1 MTTPHQIENNANLAL
16 AELLQPM
23 LPGYAVRGE
32 QTRTVVG
39 YQGRHPDILITAVG
53 RSPVVIEAEYEPNA
67 NPEADAR
74 PRLGLTISN
83 ETRPVEAA
91 VALRYPAPIA
101 AAADLPAALAA
112 ARLSYCV
119 LYESGARFPET
130 GWIDG
135 RIADLADLI
144 SLVSVPQRAR

>member
-1 MTTPHQIENNANLAL
+1 MTTSPPHHHENTANVAL

-32 QTRTVVG
+32 QLGTIAG
-39 YQGRHPDILITAVG
+39 HQGRHPDLLITAAG

-67 NPEADAR
+67 NPEADAI
-74 PRLGLTISN
+74 PRLGLAISG

-91 VALRYPAPIA
+91 IALRYPGHIA
-101 AAADLPAALAA
+101 PAANLSAALSA

-119 LYESGARFPET
+119 LYENGARFPES
-130 GWIDG
+130 GWLDG
-135 RIADLADLI
+135 GIVDLAGSD
-144 SLVSVPQRAR
+144 